1 MNNNVKI
8 ILASASCRRGK
19 LLDQLDIHYER
30 VVPTIDEKR
39 LKYET
44 PVNYVKRI
52 SFNKAKSVWMSSAKQ
67 LPVLGADTV
76 ITLDGSIIG
85 KPRNQQD
92 AEHYLKNLSG
102 REHQVITG
110 LCLWSC
116 KGVYDS
122 MVETNVKFRVIT
134 SAEILAYCTTVEPYD
149 KAGAYAIQ
157 GQAGNFVEY
166 ISGSYTGVVGLP
178 IKELCMLL
186 DQAGIVDN

>member
-1 MNNNVKI
+1 
-8 ILASASCRRGK
+8 
-19 LLDQLDIHYER
+19 
-30 VVPTIDEKR
+30 
-39 LKYET
+39 
-44 PVNYVKRI
+44 
-52 SFNKAKSVWMSSAKQ
+52 
-67 LPVLGADTV
+67 
-76 ITLDGSIIG
+76 
-85 KPRNQQD
+85 
-92 AEHYLKNLSG
+92 
-102 REHQVITG
+102 
-110 LCLWSC
+110 
-116 KGVYDS
+116 